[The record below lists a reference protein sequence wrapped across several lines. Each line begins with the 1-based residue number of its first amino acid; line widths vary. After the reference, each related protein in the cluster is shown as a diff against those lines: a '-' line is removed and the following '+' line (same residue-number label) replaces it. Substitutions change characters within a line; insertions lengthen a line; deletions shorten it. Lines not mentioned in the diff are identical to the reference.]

1 MIINNTFW
9 KQLGL
14 NLQLRPVKTVL
25 LNEWRLVYTATQRCI
40 ACIEKT
46 FISRWNVEAAQE
58 KHWDLYDFQGTDNVW
73 IIGGG
78 AIFENLNLIMEYN
91 QMLVS
96 NMI

>member
-1 MIINNTFW
+1 MFRYQISCFHF
-9 KQLGL
+9 
-14 NLQLRPVKTVL
+14 
-25 LNEWRLVYTATQRCI
+25 
-40 ACIEKT
+40 ACIKKT
-46 FISRWNVEAAQE
+46 FISRWNVEAAQG

-78 AIFENLNLIMEYN
+78 AIFENLHLIMEYN

>member
-1 MIINNTFW
+1 MVATRFE
-9 KQLGL
+9 
-14 NLQLRPVKTVL
+14 PP
-25 LNEWRLVYTATQRCI
+25 TATCKNSSAKLVVLRFV
-40 ACIEKT
+40 EKT
-46 FISRWNVEAAQE
+46 FISRWNVEAAQG

-78 AIFENLNLIMEYN
+78 AIFEQLNLIMEYN

>member
-1 MIINNTFW
+1 M
-9 KQLGL
+9 
-14 NLQLRPVKTVL
+14 KTVL

-91 QMLVS
+91 QILVS

>member
-1 MIINNTFW
+1 
-9 KQLGL
+9 LL
-14 NLQLRPVKTVL
+14 VL
-25 LNEWRLVYTATQRCI
+25 
-40 ACIEKT
+40 KKP
-46 FISRWNVEAAQE
+46 FISRWNVEAAQG

>member
-1 MIINNTFW
+1 M
-9 KQLGL
+9 KQKSGRALAL
-14 NLQLRPVKTVL
+14 
-25 LNEWRLVYTATQRCI
+25 RCI
-40 ACIEKT
+40 VCIEKT
-46 FISRWNVEAAQE
+46 FIFRWSVEAAQG

-78 AIFENLNLIMEYN
+78 VIFENLHLIMEYN

>member
-1 MIINNTFW
+1 M
-9 KQLGL
+9 KQKSGRALAL
-14 NLQLRPVKTVL
+14 
-25 LNEWRLVYTATQRCI
+25 RCI
-40 ACIEKT
+40 VCIEKT
-46 FISRWNVEAAQE
+46 FIFRWSVEAVQG

-78 AIFENLNLIMEYN
+78 VIHENLNLIMEYN